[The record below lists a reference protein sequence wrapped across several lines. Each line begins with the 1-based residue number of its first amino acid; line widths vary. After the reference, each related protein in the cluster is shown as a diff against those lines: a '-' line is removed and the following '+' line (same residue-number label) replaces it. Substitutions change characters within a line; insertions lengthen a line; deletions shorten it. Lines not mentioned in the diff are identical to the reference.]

1 VQLTS
6 PGFRGKLPSVL
17 AFGASVEGAGTFL
30 FPQSMARSE
39 FLPEDGH
46 SDATHDLEE
55 HILAG
60 FPPDLALD
68 LVLNE
73 VVVRAAEATHA
84 SSAALA
90 LFRGDEMVCRAST
103 GPLAPGLGVPINTRD
118 GLSGACLETRQ
129 PQLSV
134 DTEFDPRVDPIV
146 SRRLGIR
153 SILIVPVFDNGISS
167 EFIGVLEVFS
177 PSPAAFSNHEQEL
190 LESFAAQ
197 CALLRR
203 SALERSQRRT
213 DRRPKAVV
221 VGSEEPSPFDA
232 PEIETGR
239 PEVGGITLFDS
250 VASHSAPSESGVMP
264 PVVQRPPYETWALV
278 LGGFTIL
285 ATVALSFMIGSRI
298 GWLSFSR
305 RPTSESPTANQG
317 PQADNCAGTAN
328 GCSAEQSSIA
338 VHAVSSN
345 SVPARKAGRA
355 SAKAVKGN
363 SGARENDELVVYE
376 KGKVV
381 FRMKPSAA
389 QVSGTTREAA
399 NKDVVDTTNNSVVQ
413 AASTKQIATPVNPRT
428 NTSTDKVARG
438 IWLSPSD
445 AESRLLQRVEPQYP
459 AEALAAHIAGDVVL
473 KVRVSEEG
481 SVSVVSTAT
490 GNPILARAAGD
501 AVRKWRYKPYGS
513 QSRLRPFETDV
524 TLRFSLPK

>member
-1 VQLTS
+1 M
-6 PGFRGKLPSVL
+6 
-17 AFGASVEGAGTFL
+17 E
-30 FPQSMARSE
+30 RSE

-60 FPPDLALD
+60 LPPELALD

-90 LFRGDEMVCRAST
+90 LFRGGEMVCRAST

-153 SILIVPVFDNGISS
+153 SILIVPVFDNGTSS
-167 EFIGVLEVFS
+167 EFIGILEVFS
-177 PSPAAFSNHEQEL
+177 PSPATFSNHEQEL
-190 LESFAAQ
+190 LETFAAQ

-203 SALERSQRRT
+203 SAMERPQRRPEHK
-213 DRRPKAVV
+213 PKAVI
-221 VGSEEPSPFDA
+221 VGSKESSPFDA
-232 PEIETGR
+232 SEIETER
-239 PEVGGITLFDS
+239 PAARELTLFDS
-250 VASHSAPSESGVMP
+250 VANRSEPLELGMTP
-264 PVVQRPPYETWALV
+264 RVVQRAPYETWALV

-298 GWLSFSR
+298 GWLSLSR
-305 RPTSESPTANQG
+305 RPMAESPSSSQI
-317 PQADNCAGTAN
+317 PQAENCLGTAA
-328 GCSAEQSSIA
+328 GCPAEQKSFA
-338 VHAVSSN
+338 TRAVSSD
-345 SVPARKAGRA
+345 SAPARKAAGRV
-355 SAKAVKGN
+355 SAKAVKEDP
-363 SGARENDELVVYE
+363 GARENDELVVYE

-381 FRMKPSAA
+381 FRMKPSPTQGVGDA
-389 QVSGTTREAA
+389 REAA
-399 NKDVVDTTNNSVVQ
+399 NGDAADTTNNSVVQ
-413 AASTKQIATPVNPRT
+413 AASTRQIAGPANTRE
-428 NTSTDKVARG
+428 NTSADKLAHSL
-438 IWLSPSD
+438 WLSPSD

-459 AEALAAHIAGDVVL
+459 GEALAAHISGDVVL

-481 SVSVVSTAT
+481 TVSTVSMVT
-490 GNPILARAAGD
+490 GNPILARAASD
-501 AVRKWRYKPYGS
+501 AVRKWRYRPYGS
-513 QSRLRPFETDV
+513 QSRLSPFETNV
-524 TLRFSLPK
+524 TLSFSMPK